1 MSSTNNKNNLSLTI
15 AISVALTTPTIMLDN
30 MHWIAT
36 AEADESTSQSGNLE
50 DREIEAFANS
60 YTYEDAVL
68 LAKFWGKP
76 TPWDAKLKIGSLL
89 LNGDNDAVQQA
100 LNNARQASLE
110 DEEIKAFAN
119 SYSYEDA
126 ALLAKFWGKP
136 TPWDAK
142 LKIGSLLLNGNNT
155 AVQQALSNAQAQ

>member
-1 MSSTNNKNNLSLTI
+1 MSSTNNKNNLPLTI

-30 MHWIAT
+30 MPWIAT
-36 AEADESTSQSGNLE
+36 AEADESISQSGNLE

-68 LAKFWGKP
+68 LA
-76 TPWDAKLKIGSLL
+76 
-89 LNGDNDAVQQA
+89 N
-100 LNNARQASLE
+100 
-110 DEEIKAFAN
+110 
-119 SYSYEDA
+119 
-126 ALLAKFWGKP
+126 FWGKP

-155 AVQQALSNAQAQ
+155 AVQQALTNAQTQ